1 MASAFIRVII
11 VPQDFGNG
19 HATFY
24 TKINVANVK
33 NVSLSGGNEGS
44 AGWGI
49 LGAGQAEIGGLALN
63 PCLISQAATG
73 TAALG
78 TAIDP
83 PSTYNFCNA
92 TSPYGRDFLNL
103 NLKMIRGN
111 DYSFNIQVILNGNA
125 VNLSGGTLRM
135 TAKWNLTDSDAN
147 EVFSV
152 FSPNNGITFISQTNG
167 TATVTIA
174 SGLTNIAAIPFHRVD
189 LPYDIEY
196 TDQSGKIFTVMYG
209 TLTILPNASRTS
221 P

>member
-1 MASAFIRVII
+1 MAATFIRATLHA
-11 VPQDFGNG
+11 QDFTK
-19 HATFY
+19 ATIY
-24 TKINVANVK
+24 VKIDETVVK
-33 NVSLSGGNEGS
+33 NVALGGGALGT

-49 LGAGQAEIGGLALN
+49 LGAGQPGIFGLALN
-63 PCLISQAATG
+63 PCLISAASTSVAST
-73 TAALG
+73 TAL
-78 TAIDP
+78 DP
-83 PSTYNFCNA
+83 PVTYTFCNA

-111 DYSFNIQVILNGNA
+111 DYSFNIQVVLNGNA

-135 TAKWNLTDSDAN
+135 TAKWRLTDADAD

-152 FSPNNGITFISQTNG
+152 YSPNNGITFISQTAG
-167 TATVTIA
+167 TATVKIA
-174 SGLTNIAAIPFHRVD
+174 SALTNVAQIPYHRVD

-196 TDQSGKIFTVMYG
+196 TDASGNIFTVMYG